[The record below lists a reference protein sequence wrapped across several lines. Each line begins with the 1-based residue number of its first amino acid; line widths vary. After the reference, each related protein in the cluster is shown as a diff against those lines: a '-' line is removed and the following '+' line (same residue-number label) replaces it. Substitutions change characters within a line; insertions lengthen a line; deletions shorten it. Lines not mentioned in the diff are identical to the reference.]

1 MILDRLTRT
10 EQNARRLAEIVRVLT
25 RYGLAGWLS
34 HVPHVGWLRRHLTTK
49 SFQEITD
56 VSPEARIRLA
66 LTDLGTTFIKFGQ
79 VLSTRPDLISPALA
93 DELAKLQT
101 GTPPDPPDVVR
112 ATVTADLGRPPEDAF
127 AVFDAA
133 PLASASIG
141 QVHAA
146 VLPDGRRVVV
156 KVQRAGIQERV
167 ARDLDLLA
175 GLAELAERYY
185 EPSRAYRPT
194 ATVRQFRKV
203 LTRELDFGAE
213 RHNLETFARN
223 FAKDPGVHF
232 PAPVP
237 GLCGRRVLT
246 MERLDGLRGPDVKP
260 GGAIEPGALAVRAAR
275 VYLQMIFQDG
285 FYHADPHPGNYLVLA
300 GGVLG
305 ILDAGMV
312 GRLDEDLRDH
322 LAGLIVAVYHR
333 DAGRLTEIVSALGSA
348 PPTDLD
354 GLRSEVGDFVQDFA
368 HQPLSAFDLS
378 GALNRMTDIMR
389 RFGIVLPTE
398 VALLLR
404 TLVVLE
410 GSARQLNPQFSL
422 AEVIGLHVKEHGLGQ
437 AWRRVRRRVLK
448 TARHWERFLGDL
460 PREMD
465 EIMKRFREGK
475 LDIHHEHR
483 GIERT
488 VNRLVRGLIAAALIM
503 ASAQMWSSRTP
514 PLVYDVSLFGA
525 LGYAFAAWLVV
536 KLIRSTRE

>member
-10 EQNARRLAEIVRVLT
+10 EQNARRLAEIVRVLA
-25 RYGLAGWLS
+25 RYGLAGWLNN
-34 HVPHVGWLRRHLTTK
+34 VPLVDWLRRHLTSQ
-49 SFQEITD
+49 SFQEISN
-56 VSPEARIRLA
+56 VSREARIRLA

-101 GTPPDPPDVVR
+101 DTPPDPPEVIR
-112 ATVTADLGRPPEDAF
+112 ETITADLGKPPDELF
-127 AVFDAA
+127 AVFDTV

-146 VLPDGRRVVV
+146 VLADGRHVVV
-156 KVQRAGIQERV
+156 KVQKGGIPDRV

-194 ATVRQFRKV
+194 ATVRQFQKV

-213 RHNLETFARN
+213 RNNLEAFARN
-223 FAKDPGVHF
+223 FRKDPGVHF
-232 PAPVP
+232 PAPIP
-237 GLCGRRVLT
+237 ELCSRRVLT
-246 MERLDGLRGPDVKP
+246 MERLDGIRGPDVKP
-260 GGAIEPGALAVRAAR
+260 GGMVEPSDLAIKAAR

-312 GRLDEDLRDH
+312 GRLDEDLRDN
-322 LAGLIVAVYHR
+322 LEGLIVAIYHR
-333 DAGRLTEIVSALGSA
+333 DAARLTEIVSTLGSA
-348 PPTDLD
+348 PPTDAE
-354 GLRSEVGDFVQDFA
+354 GLRLEVADFVQDFA
-368 HQPLSAFDLS
+368 HQPLSEFDLS

-389 RFGIVLPTE
+389 RFGIVLPAE

-410 GSARQLNPQFSL
+410 GSARQLHPQFSL
-422 AEVIGLHVKEHGLGQ
+422 AEVINLHVREHGFGQ
-437 AWRRVRRRVLK
+437 TWRRVRRKMIR
-448 TARHWERFLGDL
+448 TARHWERFLSDL

-483 GIERT
+483 GMEMT
-488 VNRLVRGLIAAALIM
+488 VNRLVRGLIAAALII
-503 ASAQMWSSRTP
+503 ASAQLWSAKAP
-514 PLVYDVSLFGA
+514 PLVYDISLFGA
-525 LGYAFAAWLVV
+525 LGYVLAAWLVW
-536 KLIRSTRE
+536 KLIRATKE